1 MDFFTIL
8 SEDKIKQAIKDGEF
22 KQLPGMGKP
31 LELEDLSHIPPELR
45 MSYKMLKNA
54 NMMDEDIEL
63 KKAIHTLEQLIA
75 QCPDEMEKEK
85 LQVQLN
91 EKAFQLDKVLKKRN
105 TFSSRAS
112 AFYKDQIFSKWS

>member
-8 SEDKIKQAIKDGEF
+8 SEDKIKQAIKEGEF

-31 LELEDLSHIPPELR
+31 LRLEDLSHIPPELR
-45 MSYKMLKNA
+45 ISYKILKNA
-54 NMMDEDIEL
+54 NMMNEDIEL

-112 AFYKDQIFSKWS
+112 AFYKDQIFSKWF

>member
-1 MDFFTIL
+1 MDFFMIL
-8 SEDKIKQAIKDGEF
+8 SEDKVKQAIKDGEF

-45 MSYKMLKNA
+45 ISYKILKNA

-75 QCPDEMEKEK
+75 QCPDEMEK
-85 LQVQLN
+85 
-91 EKAFQLDKVLKKRN
+91 
-105 TFSSRAS
+105 
-112 AFYKDQIFSKWS
+112 

>member
-22 KQLPGMGKP
+22 KELPGMGKS

-45 MSYKMLKNA
+45 ISYKILKNA

-112 AFYKDQIFSKWS
+112 AFYKDQIFSKWF

>member
-31 LELEDLSHIPPELR
+31 LRLEDLSHIPPELR
-45 MSYKMLKNA
+45 ISYKILKNA

-112 AFYKDQIFSKWS
+112 AFYKDQIFSKWF

>member
-22 KQLPGMGKP
+22 NQLPGMGKP

-45 MSYKMLKNA
+45 ISYKMLKNA
-54 NMMDEDIEL
+54 NMLDEDIEL

>member
-1 MDFFTIL
+1 MDLFTIL

-31 LELEDLSHIPPELR
+31 LQLEDLSHIPPELR
-45 MSYKMLKNA
+45 MSYKMMKNA
-54 NMMDEDIEL
+54 NMIDEDIEL
-63 KKAIHTLEQLIA
+63 KKVIHTLEQLIA

-91 EKAFQLDKVLKKRN
+91 EKSFQLEKILKKRN
-105 TFSSRAS
+105 TFHSKAS
-112 AFYKDQIFSKWS
+112 AFYKDKIYSKWS

>member
-31 LELEDLSHIPPELR
+31 LRLEDLSHIPPELR

-75 QCPDEMEKEK
+75 QCPDDMEKEK
-85 LQVQLN
+85 LKVQLN

>member
-45 MSYKMLKNA
+45 ISYKILKNA

>member
-45 MSYKMLKNA
+45 MSYKMMKNA

-63 KKAIHTLEQLIA
+63 KKVIHTLEQLIA

-112 AFYKDQIFSKWS
+112 AFYKDKIYSKWS

>member
-8 SEDKIKQAIKDGEF
+8 SEDKIKHAIQDGEF

-31 LELEDLSHIPPELR
+31 LELEDLSHVPPELR
-45 MSYKMLKNA
+45 MSYKMMKNA

-91 EKAFQLDKVLKKRN
+91 EKACQLDKVLKKRN

-112 AFYKDQIFSKWS
+112 AFYKDKIFSKWS